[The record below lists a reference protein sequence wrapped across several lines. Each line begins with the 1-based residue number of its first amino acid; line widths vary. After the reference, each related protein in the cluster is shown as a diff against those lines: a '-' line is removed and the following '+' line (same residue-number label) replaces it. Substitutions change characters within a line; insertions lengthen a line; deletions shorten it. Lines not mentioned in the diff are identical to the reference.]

1 MNEAKVNQSQ
11 LDILEFALRI
21 ADFWLDGQEPSEQL
35 KLDRQDVE
43 DAYAVIEHLRFEL
56 NGR

>member
-1 MNEAKVNQSQ
+1 MKAKVITESQ
-11 LDILEFALRI
+11 LDVLEFALRI

-35 KLDRQDVE
+35 KLDRQDVG

>member
-1 MNEAKVNQSQ
+1 MKTAEVNQSQ

-43 DAYAVIEHLRFEL
+43 EAYSVIQQLRFDL